1 MTGAKLQLYSR
12 GTENAYLTKNPQIS
26 FFKKI
31 YMKHSN
37 FAMQTIDL
45 PFHTVSNLSL
55 NSSTKIKTT
64 LDKNGDLIHKLFVE
78 IDIPEIY
85 SIPLQNSWLI
95 YRDFHWANNI
105 SEIIVKNAR
114 IVIGGHVIE
123 EYDSEYMHVYNQLSK
138 NSDRQAQLD
147 NILCTNNLKY
157 NINNYRKYS
166 SDKTENRSVS
176 YTQQFDL
183 AAYDETLSAIESATE
198 AATELSILYDTLG
211 DLIVKLDTYIP
222 LPDGDYAETALSSV
236 NSEAEL
242 VKPSI
247 QESNRIIEIA
257 NESALLAAAVVTD
270 INILFGVNLD
280 DSPLEQAASDAMNSS
295 KRAFEISDKITKDID
310 TTVTD
315 TTTAKALK
323 VLIEAAFDV
332 AREELIVTDDALAT
346 LTDALNGTATEEDR
360 TYVNTGYNIIPSTT
374 KQSIKIPLPFWFHR
388 NIGCSLPI
396 SNLLYHDA
404 IIEIEIRPLNQLLNC
419 VVDHTI
425 SGSGGEIIHSQI
437 KSISETSFNKHEIMN
452 IFKNNRWEF
461 SPVLNATYIFLDK
474 GLQRD
479 FRNNTLQYI
488 VEPVRKMVISNV
500 SGKISSLEKIT
511 GEMPNH
517 PCKELFVI
525 PRRTDM
531 KKTNNWLNFTN
542 WDTNS
547 NTKDF
552 FDYQTYFYELAIKNG
567 TDNPL
572 KYLLDKILHKHT
584 FVHPDP
590 EELLYIRGRQV
601 TLMKELES
609 CLDETILEHAKS
621 KFAELND
628 TGKVVERSLPTIP
641 SGVYAFNTIQMD
653 KSWELPYNIV
663 AHTMLQKWKEIIDYW
678 ISNKMIPVS
687 GPYSITQARYY
698 WAQVW
703 DIHRLH
709 VLDSELA
716 VSTDADDKKAII
728 KEAHAREEWRKQ
740 WSDYVTKLVEYLNT
754 ESKLERLKL
763 EYIAK
768 NKAVKNQIDDD
779 AKPAYLPYDEEFDDD
794 YQPYR
799 HEALLS
805 LDDISKFANIWN
817 YRDFKYIPSINRT
830 TYPYFSTN
838 IIKDMTI
845 LLDDM
850 VRVEKKDYDYYNK
863 IQPYLHHQSYVE
875 GICSY
880 SFSLYPDRFQPS
892 GSCNLAHIKNINLE
906 ISLKD
911 PNTITYGGAKKS
923 TETYEY
929 DVNVYMTYYNILEIK
944 SGMGDLLF
952 KI

>member
-12 GTENAYLTKNPQIS
+12 GTESAYLTKNPQIS

-37 FAMQTIDL
+37 FAMQKIDL
-45 PFHTVSNLSL
+45 SFHTVSNLSL

-85 SIPLQNSWLI
+85 STPLQNAGLI

-123 EYDSEYMHVYNQLSK
+123 EYDSEYMHVYNRLSK

-157 NINNYRKYS
+157 NINKYRKNS
-166 SDKTENRSVS
+166 SHEQETRSVT
-176 YTQQFDL
+176 YTHQFDL
-183 AAYDETLSAIESATE
+183 VAYDQTLSAIESATE
-198 AATELSILYDTLG
+198 AANEFSILYDTLG
-211 DLIVKLDTYIP
+211 DLIDKLNIYITTSTPGDLSEVNTAATHHVKT
-222 LPDGDYAETALSSV
+222 
-236 NSEAEL
+236 
-242 VKPSI
+242 SI
-247 QESNRIIEIA
+247 EESNKIIEIA
-257 NESALLAAAVVTD
+257 NESTLLAAEVVTD
-270 INILFGVNLD
+270 INLSHGINLD
-280 DSPLEQAASDAMNSS
+280 ESPLEQGAIKVVNISRRLFNLSNSITTILKSETAIDGPTAIELKGYIDDASDL
-295 KRAFEISDKITKDID
+295 KTE
-310 TTVTD
+310 
-315 TTTAKALK
+315 AL
-323 VLIEAAFDV
+323 IH
-332 AREELIVTDDALAT
+332 TNDALASLKEAEKGVT
-346 LTDALNGTATEEDR
+346 KTESR
-360 TYVNTGYNIIPSTT
+360 SYVNTGYNIIPSTT

-404 IIEIEIRPLNQLLNC
+404 IIEIEIRPLNELLNC
-419 VVDHTI
+419 VVDNTI
-425 SGSGGEIIHSQI
+425 SGSGKEIIHSQI
-437 KSISETSFNKHEIMN
+437 KSISETSFSKDEIMN

-552 FDYQTYFYELAIKNG
+552 FDYQTHFYELAIKNG
-567 TDNPL
+567 NNNPL
-572 KYLLDKILHKHT
+572 KYLLDKILDKKT
-584 FVHPDP
+584 FIYPDLT
-590 EELLYIRGRQV
+590 ETELNIRGRQV
-601 TLMKELES
+601 TLINDLENL
-609 CLDETILEHAKS
+609 LDETILEHAKS
-621 KFAELND
+621 QFGELNSD
-628 TGKVVERSLPTIP
+628 GDVIKRSLPIIP
-641 SGVYAFNTIQMD
+641 YGEYAFNTIEK
-653 KSWELPYNIV
+653 KSWELTDNNA

-678 ISNKMIPVS
+678 ISNEMIPVS

-698 WAQVW
+698 WAQIW
-703 DIHRLH
+703 DIYRLH
-709 VLDSELA
+709 ILDSELA
-716 VSTDADDKKAII
+716 ISTDDTNKTDII
-728 KEAHAREEWRKQ
+728 VESHFREEWRKQ
-740 WSDYVTKLVEYLNT
+740 WGNYVTKLVEYLDT
-754 ESKLERLKL
+754 KTKLNRLKL
-763 EYIAK
+763 EYKSKSIEAK
-768 NKAVKNQIDDD
+768 NQK
-779 AKPAYLPYDEEFDDD
+779 YLDQEVNHIPYDEEFDSDT
-794 YQPYR
+794 QPYR

-817 YRDFKYIPSINRT
+817 HRDYKYIPSINRNN
-830 TYPYFSTN
+830 YRYFTNN
-838 IIKDMTI
+838 IINYMTI

-863 IQPYLHHQSYVE
+863 IQPYIHHESYVE

-880 SFSLYPDRFQPS
+880 SFCLHPDRFQPS

-906 ISLKD
+906 IELKE
-911 PNTITYGGAKKS
+911 PETITFGSHIKTESYG
-923 TETYEY
+923 Y
-929 DVNVYMTYYNILEIK
+929 DINIYMVYYNILEIK

>member
-12 GTENAYLTKNPQIS
+12 GTESAYLTKNPQIS

-85 SIPLQNSWLI
+85 SIPLQNSGLI

-123 EYDSEYMHVYNQLSK
+123 EYDSEYMHVYNRLSK

-157 NINNYRKYS
+157 DINNYRKYS
-166 SDKTENRSVS
+166 SDKTENRPVS

-198 AATELSILYDTLG
+198 AANEFSILYDTLG
-211 DLIVKLDTYIP
+211 DLIAKLNIYIATSLLDDLSKVNTAATVHVKT
-222 LPDGDYAETALSSV
+222 
-236 NSEAEL
+236 
-242 VKPSI
+242 SI
-247 QESNRIIEIA
+247 EDSNRIIEVA
-257 NESALLAAAVVTD
+257 NESTLLTATVVTD
-270 INILFGVNLD
+270 INISHGINLD
-280 DSPLEQAASDAMNSS
+280 ESPLEQCAIKVVNTSRRLFNLSNAITTIIKQASDINDDAATEL
-295 KRAFEISDKITKDID
+295 KGYIDDASDLKGEALID
-310 TTVTD
+310 TS
-315 TTTAKALK
+315 
-323 VLIEAAFDV
+323 
-332 AREELIVTDDALAT
+332 DALTSLKEAE
-346 LTDALNGTATEEDR
+346 NGVTKTESR
-360 TYVNTGYNIIPSTT
+360 SYVNTGYNIIPSTT

-437 KSISETSFNKHEIMN
+437 KSISETSFNKREIMK

-461 SPVLNATYIFLDK
+461 SPVLNTTYIFLDK

-500 SGKISSLEKIT
+500 YGKISSLEKIT

-547 NTKDF
+547 NNKDF

-567 TDNPL
+567 NNNPL

-584 FVHPDP
+584 FVHPDPEP

-621 KFAELND
+621 KFAGDSSPVQRN
-628 TGKVVERSLPTIP
+628 LPTIP
-641 SGVYAFNTIQMD
+641 SGVYAFNTVINE
-653 KSWELPYNIV
+653 SWELADNIA

-709 VLDSELA
+709 ILDSELSVA
-716 VSTDADDKKAII
+716 TTDEDKKAII
-728 KEAHAREEWRKQ
+728 KKADHRHKWRKK

-768 NKAVKNQIDDD
+768 NKAVENQKDLDENVN
-779 AKPAYLPYDEEFDDD
+779 YLPYAIEFDDD

-805 LDDISKFANIWN
+805 LDDILKFANIWN
-817 YRDFKYIPSINRT
+817 YRDFNLIPSINRT

-863 IQPYLHHQSYVE
+863 IQPYIHHQSYVE

-911 PNTITYGGAKKS
+911 PNTITYGDAKKS

>member
-12 GTENAYLTKNPQIS
+12 GTESAYLTKNPQIS

-55 NSSTKIKTT
+55 DSSTKIKTT

-85 SIPLQNSWLI
+85 STSMKDTDGGI
-95 YRDFHWANNI
+95 YKNFHWANNI

-123 EYDSEYMHVYNQLSK
+123 EYDSEYMHVYNRLSK

-157 NINNYRKYS
+157 DINNYRKYS

-183 AAYDETLSAIESATE
+183 AAYYETLSAIESATE
-198 AATELSILYDTLG
+198 AANEFSILYDNLG
-211 DLIVKLDTYIP
+211 DLIVTLDTYIP
-222 LPDGDYAETALSSV
+222 LPDGADAAVALASV
-236 NSEAEL
+236 NTAAEL

-257 NESALLAAAVVTD
+257 NESTLLAAAVVTD
-270 INILFGVNLD
+270 INISHRINLD
-280 DSPLEQAASDAMNSS
+280 ESPLEQCAIKVVNISRRLFNLSNAITTIIKPASDINETDAIEL
-295 KRAFEISDKITKDID
+295 KGYIDDASDLKGEALID
-310 TTVTD
+310 TS
-315 TTTAKALK
+315 
-323 VLIEAAFDV
+323 
-332 AREELIVTDDALAT
+332 DALTSLKEAE
-346 LTDALNGTATEEDR
+346 NGVTKTELR
-360 TYVNTGYNIIPSTT
+360 SYVNTGYNIIPSTT

-474 GLQRD
+474 GLQQD

-567 TDNPL
+567 NNNPL

-584 FVHPDP
+584 FMYPAP
-590 EELLYIRGRQV
+590 EKLLYIRGRQV
-601 TLMKELES
+601 TLIEELES
-609 CLDETILEHAKS
+609 YLDETILEHAKS
-621 KFAELND
+621 EFAGD
-628 TGKVVERSLPTIP
+628 SSPVQRSLPIIP
-641 SGVYAFNTIQMD
+641 RDVYAFNTIQMD
-653 KSWELPYNIV
+653 ESWELPDNIV

-678 ISNKMIPVS
+678 NSNKMIPVS

-698 WAQVW
+698 WTQVW

-709 VLDSELA
+709 ILDSELA
-716 VSTDADDKKAII
+716 VSTDANRKIII
-728 KEAHAREEWRKQ
+728 KEADHRHKWRKQ

-768 NKAVKNQIDDD
+768 YTAADNQKTLD
-779 AKPAYLPYDEEFDDD
+779 KGGNYLPYDREFGLSVYDT
-794 YQPYR
+794 QPYR

-817 YRDFKYIPSINRT
+817 YRDFNLIPSINRT

-863 IQPYLHHQSYVE
+863 IQPYIHHQSYVE

-880 SFSLYPDRFQPS
+880 SFSLHPDRFQPS

-911 PNTITYGGAKKS
+911 PNTIKYG

-929 DVNVYMTYYNILEIK
+929 DVNVYMAYYNILEIK

>member
-12 GTENAYLTKNPQIS
+12 GTESAYLTKNPQIS

-55 NSSTKIKTT
+55 DSSTKIKTT

-85 SIPLQNSWLI
+85 SIPLLNSGLT
-95 YRDFHWANNI
+95 YKNFHWANNI
-105 SEIIVKNAR
+105 SEIIIKNAR

-123 EYDSEYMHVYNQLSK
+123 EYDSEYIHVYNRLSK

-198 AATELSILYDTLG
+198 AANEFSILYDNLG
-211 DLIVKLDTYIP
+211 DLIAKLNIYIATSPPGDLYDVKSAAVDINT
-222 LPDGDYAETALSSV
+222 
-236 NSEAEL
+236 
-242 VKPSI
+242 SI
-247 QESNRIIEIA
+247 EESNKIIEIA
-257 NESALLAAAVVTD
+257 NESTLLAAAVVTD
-270 INILFGVNLD
+270 INISHRINLD
-280 DSPLEQAASDAMNSS
+280 ESPLEQCAIKVVNTSRRLFNLSNAITTIIKQASDINETDAIEL
-295 KRAFEISDKITKDID
+295 KGYIDDASDLKGEALID
-310 TTVTD
+310 TS
-315 TTTAKALK
+315 
-323 VLIEAAFDV
+323 
-332 AREELIVTDDALAT
+332 DALTSLKEAE
-346 LTDALNGTATEEDR
+346 NGVTKTESR
-360 TYVNTGYNIIPSTT
+360 SYVNTGYNIIPSTT

-419 VVDHTI
+419 VVDNTI

-474 GLQRD
+474 GLQQD

-567 TDNPL
+567 NNNPL

-584 FVHPDP
+584 FVYT
-590 EELLYIRGRQV
+590 EEPLYIRGRQV

-621 KFAELND
+621 TFAGD
-628 TGKVVERSLPTIP
+628 SSPVQRRSPTIP
-641 SGVYAFNTIQMD
+641 SDVYAFNKIQME
-653 KSWELPYNIV
+653 SWELADNIV

-678 ISNKMIPVS
+678 NSNKMIPVS

-709 VLDSELA
+709 VLDSELSVA
-716 VSTDADDKKAII
+716 TTDDYKKAII
-728 KEAHAREEWRKQ
+728 KKTHYREEWRKE

-768 NKAVKNQIDDD
+768 YTAADNQKTLD
-779 AKPAYLPYDEEFDDD
+779 KGVNYLPYDVELFDDD
-794 YQPYR
+794 SQPYR

-817 YRDFKYIPSINRT
+817 YRDFNLIPSINRT
-830 TYPYFSTN
+830 TYPYFSIN

-863 IQPYLHHQSYVE
+863 IQPYIHHQSYVE

-911 PNTITYGGAKKS
+911 PNTITYGDDKKS
-923 TETYEY
+923 TETYKY

>member
-12 GTENAYLTKNPQIS
+12 GTESAYLTKNPQIS

-55 NSSTKIKTT
+55 DSSTKIKTT
-64 LDKNGDLIHKLFVE
+64 LDKNGDLIHKLFLE

-85 SIPLQNSWLI
+85 SIPLKNSGLT

-105 SEIIVKNAR
+105 SEIIIKNAR

-123 EYDSEYMHVYNQLSK
+123 EYDSEYIHVYNRLSK

-183 AAYDETLSAIESATE
+183 AAYYETLSAIESATE
-198 AATELSILYDTLG
+198 AANEFSILYDNLG
-211 DLIVKLDTYIP
+211 DLIVTLDTYIP
-222 LPDGDYAETALSSV
+222 LPDGADAAVALASV
-236 NSEAEL
+236 NTAAEL

-257 NESALLAAAVVTD
+257 NESTLLAAAVVTD
-270 INILFGVNLD
+270 INISHRINLD
-280 DSPLEQAASDAMNSS
+280 ESPLEQCAIKVVNISRRLFNLSNAITTIIKPASDINETDAIEL
-295 KRAFEISDKITKDID
+295 KGYIDDASDLKGEALID
-310 TTVTD
+310 TS
-315 TTTAKALK
+315 
-323 VLIEAAFDV
+323 
-332 AREELIVTDDALAT
+332 DALTSLKEAE
-346 LTDALNGTATEEDR
+346 NGVTKTELR
-360 TYVNTGYNIIPSTT
+360 SYVNTGYNIIPSTT

-474 GLQRD
+474 GLQQD

-567 TDNPL
+567 NNNPL

-584 FVHPDP
+584 FVYT
-590 EELLYIRGRQV
+590 EEPLYIRGRQV

-609 CLDETILEHAKS
+609 CLDETILEYAKS
-621 KFAELND
+621 KFAGD
-628 TGKVVERSLPTIP
+628 SSPVQRSLPTIP
-641 SGVYAFNTIQMD
+641 RDVYAFNTIQMD
-653 KSWELPYNIV
+653 ELWELTDNIV

-678 ISNKMIPVS
+678 NSNKMIPVS

-716 VSTDADDKKAII
+716 VNTDANRTIII
-728 KEAHAREEWRKQ
+728 KEADHRHKWRKQ

-768 NKAVKNQIDDD
+768 NKAVENQKNLD
-779 AKPAYLPYDEEFDDD
+779 KGGNYLPYDREFGLSVYDT
-794 YQPYR
+794 QPYR

-817 YRDFKYIPSINRT
+817 YRDFNLIPSINRK

-863 IQPYLHHQSYVE
+863 IQPYIHHQSYVE

-880 SFSLYPDRFQPS
+880 SFSLHPDRFQPS

-911 PNTITYGGAKKS
+911 PNTIKYG

-929 DVNVYMTYYNILEIK
+929 DVNVYMAYYNILEIK